1 MILLIFLLVPLLGAA
16 LTLITSFIDSR
27 IPRYVAIS
35 SMVICLL
42 TSLFCYYDYNIFQGN
57 SSADTFMVI
66 FYKSWFQQ
74 YGISIYLGLDKLS
87 LLMVFLTSLMG
98 VCSIYCEWNTSENK
112 KGVCYFFLLLILL
125 GMFGVFLSLDMFLF
139 FIFWE
144 IMLIPMYFL
153 IISGNDSVIKHH
165 DVVHVARK
173 FFIYSQ
179 ISGMSLLWFIIN
191 IVCIYHS
198 HYGIWT
204 FNYFILKKLHISFY
218 TEFFLICSL
227 LLSLIIKIPL
237 FPFHSWLPDTQEFIS
252 TSGSVDLVGILLKP
266 AIYGL
271 LRFYLVFFPHTS
283 RVFSF
288 FCIVFGLFSMFYGAV
303 MAFSQTNIKRLLAYS
318 SISSMGV
325 IFAALNSKTSFLQ
338 NGIILYLF
346 SYIISMA
353 ALLIITGKIFAHI
366 KTQNILNMRRICSCM
381 NFIPAFFLFFSFSIL
396 NIPLTG
402 NFSGEFLMLFSI
414 FTFNPVLGFF
424 FIFGLFFSSI
434 YLLRMIKH
442 VCYGSKKF
450 FIVPNEL
457 NIFDF
462 LILIL
467 YTFLVIFTG
476 LFPALFLKFVYFIS

>member
-16 LTLITSFIDSR
+16 LTLVTSFIDNR

-35 SMVICLL
+35 SAFICLL
-42 TSLFCYYDYNIFQGN
+42 TSLFCYYNYNVFQGN
-57 SSADTFMVI
+57 FSTNTFMVI
-66 FYKSWFQQ
+66 FYRSWFQQ
-74 YGISIYLGLDKLS
+74 YGISIYLALDKLS

-98 VCSIYCEWNTSENK
+98 VCSIYCEWNTFEK

-125 GMFGVFLSLDMFLF
+125 GMFGVFLSVDMFLF

-153 IISGNDSVIKHH
+153 IISRNDSVVKHH
-165 DVVHVARK
+165 DVIRAARK

-179 ISGMSLLWFIIN
+179 ISGMCFLWFILN

-204 FNYFILKKLHISFY
+204 FNYFILKKLHMSFY
-218 TEFFLICSL
+218 IEFFLVCSL

-283 RVFSF
+283 CVFSF
-288 FCIVFGLFSMFYGAV
+288 FCVVVGLFSMFYGAI

-325 IFAALNSKTSFLQ
+325 IFAALNSNTAFLQ
-338 NGIILYLF
+338 NGVILYLF
-346 SYIISMA
+346 SYVISMA

-366 KTQNILNMRRICSCM
+366 KTQNILNMQRICSCM
-381 NFIPAFFLFFSFSIL
+381 NFIPAFFLFFSFSVL

-402 NFSGEFLMLFSI
+402 NFSGEFLMLLSI
-414 FTFNPVLGFF
+414 FTFNPFLGCF
-424 FIFGLFFSSI
+424 FIFGLFFSSV
-434 YLLRMIKH
+434 YSLRMMQYI
-442 VCYGSKKF
+442 CYGSKKF

-462 LILIL
+462 IILIL

-476 LFPALFLKFVYFIS
+476 LFPTLFLKFVYFIS